1 MARKK
6 RIKTIIEN
14 LWQFTSCHCFGLWPG
29 KKEEKN
35 IALRH
40 IHFCL
45 LPETNANFSTAPQ
58 QFTGALR
65 SRYNGRTHE
74 TPAHPIKL
82 PCLAE
87 ELAIVNTRKTASL
100 QACTFQT
107 KHTDFS
113 EQRNK

>member
-29 KKEEKN
+29 KKEEKH

-74 TPAHPIKL
+74 TPA
-82 PCLAE
+82 
-87 ELAIVNTRKTASL
+87 VT
-100 QACTFQT
+100 Q
-107 KHTDFS
+107 
-113 EQRNK
+113 